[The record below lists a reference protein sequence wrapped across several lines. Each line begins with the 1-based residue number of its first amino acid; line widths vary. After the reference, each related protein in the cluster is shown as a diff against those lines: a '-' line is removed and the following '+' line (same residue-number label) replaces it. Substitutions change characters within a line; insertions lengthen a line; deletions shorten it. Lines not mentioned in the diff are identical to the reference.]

1 MSSTPDT
8 ADRRVGGLARR
19 RTAPDPANLIAANRP
34 AAAPGA
40 SAPPATPPVTPPSA
54 EKPATPEMEQVSGVA
69 AVQDQP
75 AKSRRQSPR
84 PASASGPAA
93 GTSPEV
99 DAATKVTVYLHQ
111 STRDRAA
118 VAFKATAYL
127 EQDESWSHMVEK
139 ALLAEAERREAAH
152 NGGQP
157 FAADNAQLKRGRSVR

>member
-8 ADRRVGGLARR
+8 TDRRVGGLVRR

-34 AAAPGA
+34 TAASVASSPPAPTQ
-40 SAPPATPPVTPPSA
+40 ATPPRA
-54 EKPATPEMEQVSGVA
+54 EKPATTETEQVSVVA
-69 AVQDQP
+69 DVQDQP
-75 AKSRRQSPR
+75 ARPRRQPSR
-84 PASASGPAA
+84 PASASDPANS
-93 GTSPEV
+93 TSPEV

-152 NGGQP
+152 NGGRP
-157 FAADNAQLKRGRSVR
+157 FAADNAHLKRGRSVR